1 MFLDFEDWLGGKV
14 VDLAQMKT
22 AYLVLK
28 RWGLQSVVDEGWESL
43 DQFVDGKVF
52 SCYGTVQVAAIG
64 ERKQLVAELSH
75 THHLGL
81 RVGKLKVK

>member
-1 MFLDFEDWLGGKV
+1 MDFEDWLGGKI

-28 RWGLQSVVDEGWESL
+28 RCGLQSVVDEGWKKL
-43 DQFVDGKVF
+43 DQFVEWKAV

-75 THHLGL
+75 THHLRL

>member
-1 MFLDFEDWLGGKV
+1 M
-14 VDLAQMKT
+14 
-22 AYLVLK
+22 
-28 RWGLQSVVDEGWESL
+28 VDEGWKKL
-43 DQFVDGKVF
+43 DQFVEWKAV